1 MSTFDGFLD
10 EIENVSIDRFT
21 EENFK
26 SKLFFLSH
34 CHTDHMI
41 GLKDVHEDNEL
52 PGPLYL
58 SEISS
63 VIVRRLYP
71 AIKNLVVLNIG
82 GKNLIKTTIHF
93 NCCLFQSFIS
103 VLQKWFRF
111 MCMAVEKRLQLRQ
124 YQLVIVQDL

>member
-52 PGPLYL
+52 PGP
-58 SEISS
+58 
-63 VIVRRLYP
+63 
-71 AIKNLVVLNIG
+71 
-82 GKNLIKTTIHF
+82 
-93 NCCLFQSFIS
+93 FIF
-103 VLQKWFRF
+103 K
-111 MCMAVEKRLQLRQ
+111 
-124 YQLVIVQDL
+124 